1 MHEVEQQQGEVEEQQ
16 VRTHEHEV
24 PEAPEVPEPTSED
37 IGPLVK
43 IPGGKS
49 LLASAIVARMPSRIT
64 RYFEP
69 FMGGAAVW
77 CELVRHRRL
86 DSARTVVLNDVDYW
100 LVEAMRDIKEEPSVV
115 SDKLEALK
123 AAYEQPEKAEHV
135 YYAVRDSWNRNIRSS
150 VKRIFLSQGAF
161 NGLWRENKRGHMN
174 AAWNKRSTIVLPS
187 RAKVLALHS
196 ALARVE
202 LVHGDFEECIS
213 PREHEEGSVVYFDP
227 PYLRTWNDYHAGGF
241 GLVQHGRLLDFCRT
255 LGLRGVTVL
264 YSNDGA
270 EQTRALIAKHWPEA
284 KVEVLYARRRINRD
298 GAGRG
303 EVPEL
308 LCSVNAVER

>member
-1 MHEVEQQQGEVEEQQ
+1 MNEVEQQQREYEQQ
-16 VRTHEHEV
+16 HERE
-24 PEAPEVPEPTSED
+24 ENEVPEPTSED

-49 LLASAIVARMPSRIT
+49 LLASAIISRMPSRIT

-86 DSARTVVLNDVDYW
+86 DESKTVVLNDVDYW
-100 LVEAMRDIKEEPSVV
+100 LVEAMRDIKEEPNAI

-123 AAYEQPEKAEHV
+123 GAYEQPEKAEHV

-187 RAKVLALHS
+187 RAKVLALHN
-196 ALARVE
+196 ALSRVE
-202 LVHGDFEECIS
+202 LVNGDFEECIS
-213 PREHEEGSVVYFDP
+213 PREQQEGTVVYFDP
-227 PYLRTWNDYHAGGF
+227 PYLRTWNDYQAGGF
-241 GLVQHGRLLDFCRT
+241 GLVQHGRLLDFCRA
-255 LGLRGVTVL
+255 LGREGVTVL
-264 YSNDGA
+264 YSNDGT

-284 KVEVLYARRRINRD
+284 SVEVLYARRRINRD

-308 LCSVNAVER
+308 LCSINAIEQG